1 MGSGQRIASCSIVC
15 WVGAVALFGGLAS
28 RSADAQ
34 PYELSANLATPHA
47 FLQQRQNSCALGA
60 VGYAVAI
67 LSGQR
72 VSQRRLEAMLAPRYP
87 NRDGRPP
94 ELGYSLSDM
103 VFLFDALGIGS
114 DAGRVSTAGLSR
126 LTPPLVLR
134 FVRPGLPHF
143 VVLTEW
149 EESGARIFD
158 PGVGE
163 MMIPKEVLLQRWQES
178 GGSGLLVLPKNT
190 G

>member
-1 MGSGQRIASCSIVC
+1 MDSGQRLASYSIVY
-15 WVGAVALFGGLAS
+15 WVCALALFGGFTA

-34 PYELSANLATPHA
+34 PFELSANLGISDA
-47 FLQQRQNSCALGA
+47 FLQQRHNSCALGA

-72 VSQRRLEAMLAPRYP
+72 VSQRRLETMLAPRYP

-94 ELGYSLSDM
+94 ALGYSLADV
-103 VFLFDALGIGS
+103 VFLFDALGISS
-114 DAGRVSTAGLSR
+114 DAGRVSTADLTQ

-143 VVLTEW
+143 VVLTAW
-149 EESGARIFD
+149 DESGVRVFD

-163 MMIPKEVLLQRWQES
+163 MTIPKEVLFQRWQDS